1 MFPQIQAGFA
11 WDPVKNVYPSV
22 QEALDNGDPY
32 YWKNLTIDEWKE
44 QYADYNWTD
53 MSNLNRFFL
62 YLKDFGTENME
73 FSLNV
78 NFETMPTQE
87 ENDTIA
93 RLGTDLTTY
102 LAEMTTGYITG
113 SKSVDTYEADLAYAY
128 DTLGMQGVR

>member
-1 MFPQIQAGFA
+1 
-11 WDPVKNVYPSV
+11 
-22 QEALDNGDPY
+22 
-32 YWKNLTIDEWKE
+32 
-44 QYADYNWTD
+44 
-53 MSNLNRFFL
+53 
-62 YLKDFGTENME
+62 ME

-128 DTLGMQGVR
+128 DTLGMQEYVDAKQSQVDRYLVAMGRDPILGE